1 MESGTNTEVKMSQQ
15 VRPTITDGKTGVGS
29 FGVAVMPDGTT
40 DSLRTVIKP
49 DGFHFEAYDFDDLIL
64 PSLKLQSP
72 IGSEYTISFDDNG
85 LILING
91 VKYVS
96 PTNQNDEVI
105 NGNKQY
111 EGTTTLKGGLILY
124 DTSGNRYSV
133 NINVD
138 GQLIAN
144 KETN

>member
-1 MESGTNTEVKMSQQ
+1 MESGINMEVKMSQQ
-15 VRPTITDGKTGVGS
+15 VRPTITNGKTGVGS
-29 FGVAVMPDGTT
+29 FGVAIMPDGTA
-40 DSLRTVIKP
+40 DSLRAVIKP
-49 DGFHFEAYDFDDLIL
+49 DGFHFEAYDFDDLTL

-72 IGSEYTISFDDNG
+72 IGSEYAISFDDNG
-85 LILING
+85 SLLING
-91 VKYVS
+91 IKYVP
-96 PTNQNDEVI
+96 PTNQNDETI

-124 DTSGNRYSV
+124 DTSGSIYSV
-133 NINVD
+133 NINTD

>member
-1 MESGTNTEVKMSQQ
+1 MVFGTNTEVRMSQQ
-15 VRPTITDGKTGVGS
+15 IRPTISNGKTGVGS
-29 FGVAVMPDGTT
+29 FGVAIMPDGTT

-49 DGFHFEAYDFDDLIL
+49 DGFHFEAYDFDDLTL

-85 LILING
+85 SLLING
-91 VKYVS
+91 IKYVP
-96 PTNQNDEVI
+96 PTNQDDEII

-124 DTSGNRYSV
+124 DTSGTKYSV
-133 NINVD
+133 TVSVD
-138 GQLIAN
+138 GQLNAT
-144 KETN
+144 KETD

>member
-1 MESGTNTEVKMSQQ
+1 MSQQ
-15 VRPTITDGKTGVGS
+15 VRPTITDGKTGVGN

-40 DSLRTVIKP
+40 DSLRILITP
-49 DGFHFEAYDFDDLIL
+49 DGFHFKATDFDDLTL
-64 PSLKLQSP
+64 PSLKLQSS
-72 IGSEYTISFDDNG
+72 ISSEYAISFDDNG
-85 LILING
+85 SLLING

-105 NGNKQY
+105 NGNKRY

-133 NINVD
+133 KINTE
-138 GQLIAN
+138 GQLTAN
-144 KETN
+144 KETNQ

>member
-1 MESGTNTEVKMSQQ
+1 MNTEAKMSQQ
-15 VRPTITDGKTGVGS
+15 IRPIITNGKTGVGN
-29 FGVAVMPDGTT
+29 FGVGIMPDGTT
-40 DSLRTVIKP
+40 DSLRILITP
-49 DGFHFEAYDFDDLIL
+49 DGFHFKPTDFDDLTL

-72 IGSEYTISFDDNG
+72 FGSEYTISFDDNG
-85 LILING
+85 SLLING
-91 VKYVS
+91 IEYIP

-124 DTSGNRYSV
+124 DTSGIRYSV
-133 NINVD
+133 NINTD